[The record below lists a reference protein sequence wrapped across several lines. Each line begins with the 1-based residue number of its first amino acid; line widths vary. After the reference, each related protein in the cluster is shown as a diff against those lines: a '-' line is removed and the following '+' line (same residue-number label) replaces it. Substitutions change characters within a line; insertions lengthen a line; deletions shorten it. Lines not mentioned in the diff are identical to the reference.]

1 MSAFCRYRCKSPKLP
16 ADNFLATRR
25 ALPKSPVN
33 SSSGDEA
40 PHIFTRKSRLR
51 PGEFLITSAKR
62 LLQQYRPTRDI
73 GRIEI
78 LQRSNLLPGRY
89 VLSFARKPAGLVP
102 CGRSSTQCPPRYE
115 GERHDAGLLHIAVA
129 SCPRLRERRGVG
141 TGFADPTAPSE
152 WRLFRRRHRRRYG
165 ACGLRSA
172 LEPAPSAGGRWKTR
186 WCGDHD
192 RPRPCR
198 QVRP

>member
-1 MSAFCRYRCKSPKLP
+1 MSAFGRYRCKSPKLP

-40 PHIFTRKSRLR
+40 PHIFTRKSLLR

-78 LQRSNLLPGRY
+78 LQRSNLLPGRC
-89 VLSFARKPAGLVP
+89 VLSFARKPAGLLP

-115 GERHDAGLLHIAVA
+115 GERHDPAFLHI
-129 SCPRLRERRGVG
+129 P
-141 TGFADPTAPSE
+141 FPSSH
-152 WRLFRRRHRRRYG
+152 LLPHRTLSR
-165 ACGLRSA
+165 
-172 LEPAPSAGGRWKTR
+172 T
-186 WCGDHD
+186 
-192 RPRPCR
+192 
-198 QVRP
+198 